1 MKVLLIDDDTELA
14 DVMKPVLSD
23 YSIDLSSA
31 SKPQRGLQML
41 GRERYD
47 VVLLDVMLPE
57 MNGFEVCR
65 EIRRDPSVY
74 GDVWVIF
81 LTARSEL
88 TDLVVG
94 LETGA
99 DDYITKP
106 FEPRELVARIHA
118 VLRRARRS
126 DHSRAGSGGTPTVPG
141 GGIPQ
146 SKGWRITLDGSTLII
161 DPSNARIELNG
172 QTLEATSMEFELI
185 VALAEAGGEIVSRDD
200 ALLRIQGAVVVY
212 NRSVDALI
220 YRLRTKIKAAGGA
233 PFIRTVRSRGYALV
247 GQFHSSAMANSH

>member
-1 MKVLLIDDDTELA
+1 MKVLLIDDDSELA
-14 DVMKPVLSD
+14 AVMSPVLTD
-23 YSIDLSSA
+23 YSINLSSA
-31 SKPQRGLQML
+31 SRPQQGLQML
-41 GRERYD
+41 SRERFD

-65 EIRRDPSVY
+65 EIRRSPDTY

-118 VLRRARRS
+118 VRRRARTA
-126 DHSRAGSGGTPTVPG
+126 DPARASSGAVPIPGTPT
-141 GGIPQ
+141 Q
-146 SKGWRITLDGSTLII
+146 QRGWRITLDSSTLTI
-161 DPSNARIELNG
+161 DPGNARIELDG
-172 QTLEATSMEFELI
+172 EMLEATSMEFELI
-185 VALAEAGGEIVSRDD
+185 VALAEAGGEVVSRDD
-200 ALLRIQGAVVVY
+200 ALLRIQGATVVY

-220 YRLRTKIKAAGGA
+220 YRLRSKIKAAGGA
-233 PFIRTVRSRGYALV
+233 SFIRTIRSRGYSLV
-247 GQFHSSAMANSH
+247 GEFHAPQVSVSA